1 MERIYRKY
9 VTRRYKDQTSDIINK
24 AHLIINRYMEM
35 DLILTLRQLYY
46 QFVAGDLLPEAWTD
60 KKTGSTNNERSYKKL
75 GSIVTNARKS
85 GSLPWNGIED
95 RTRPFHDYNSWETPA
110 DLVEFT
116 ANTFTSAIWDD
127 MPVYPEIW
135 VEKDALSGI
144 IEIPAKQFQIPW
156 MAAKGYMS
164 IDSKWRAAQRIIK
177 RFEENGQDTVVI
189 YLGDH
194 DPSGIDMI
202 RDIRDQLEVFIDGC
216 EALPQV
222 LPIALTIEQINDH
235 KLPPNPTKLTDSRA
249 KDYLQKY
256 GAESWEL
263 DALDP
268 TYLVDLIRKSIR
280 QYMPDY
286 VWKKK
291 IAEDNRGK
299 DLLRMISIELRE
311 QWKNRNEKNS
321 H

>member
-1 MERIYRKY
+1 
-9 VTRRYKDQTSDIINK
+9 
-24 AHLIINRYMEM
+24 M
-35 DLILTLRQLYY
+35 DLVLTLRQLYY
-46 QFVAGDLLPEAWTD
+46 QFVAGELLPDAWAD
-60 KKTGSTNNERSYKKL
+60 KKTGSTNNQGSYHKL
-75 GSIVTNARKS
+75 GRIVKDARSS
-85 GSLPWNGIED
+85 GNLPWNGIED
-95 RTRPFHDYNSWETPA
+95 RTRPFHEYNSWETPA
-110 DLVEFT
+110 DLVEYT
-116 ANTFTSAIWDD
+116 SSTFTSAIWDD

-135 VEKDALSGI
+135 VEKEALSGI

-177 RFEENGQDTVVI
+177 RFEETGQDTVVI